1 MWPGALKL
9 LLLIT
14 FLQHPLRCMS
24 REKNFREK
32 EKDVLDDIL
41 GPGRYDA
48 RIRPSG
54 ENATD
59 GPAIVRVNLFVRS
72 IATISDIKMEY
83 SVQLTF
89 REQWMDDRLQF
100 DDAEGRL
107 KYLTLTDASRVWMP
121 DLFFSNE
128 KEGHFHNIIMPNV
141 YIRIFPHG
149 SVLYSIRISLTLSC
163 PMNLKLYPLDRQV
176 CSLRM
181 ASYGWTTDDLVF
193 LWKEGDPVQVVKN
206 LHLPRFTL
214 EKFLTDYCNS
224 KTNTGEYSCLKVDL
238 FFKREFSYYL
248 IQIYIPCCMLVI
260 VSWVS
265 FWLDQSAVP
274 ARVSLGVTTL
284 LTMATQTS
292 GINASLPPVSYTKA
306 IDIWTGVC
314 LTFVFGAL
322 LEFALV
328 NYASRSDMHSENMV
342 KKYPP
347 SETEQSTSM
356 DLTSDQVEPD
366 NASNFA
372 MTGYDGPLQPSL
384 QVVAIQVPDEVQAHR
399 RHIENFLPNRIR
411 FLQPNVLVQ
420 LPVPEGGGGRVNV
433 DKEALGTRNVA
444 RGHSRQYHTG
454 TTANTNARSH
464 HRPRHRHQYY
474 HYRPSHHHQHHLHH
488 CVLPQQDEDEE
499 EDEEEEEEEQ
509 QQQLPLSSHRH
520 HHPRFYPGRN
530 EPRSASFPSLHNAKG
545 SGRCSPR
552 SARCSPRS
560 TRHSCKSSARSSPST
575 SPSPSPF
582 PSPTPSPTTSRRATP
597 SPPTPAGRTSFSR
610 NDKCCWGLIP
620 RSWFTSRD
628 KGSARIDFIARRAFP
643 LTFVLFN
650 LGYWSNYL
658 FQGKD
663 SDNRQ
668 K

>member
-1 MWPGALKL
+1 MAAAMWPGVLKL
-9 LLLIT
+9 LVLLT
-14 FLQHPLRCMS
+14 FLLHLSRCVQAQ
-24 REKNFREK
+24 KKVVNFREK
-32 EKDVLDDIL
+32 EKEVLDDIL

-54 ENATD
+54 ENGTD

-89 REQWMDDRLQF
+89 REQWLDERLRF
-100 DDAEGRL
+100 SDFKGRL

-141 YIRIFPHG
+141 YIRIFPNG
-149 SVLYSIRISLTLSC
+149 FVLYSIRISLTLSC

-214 EKFLTDYCNS
+214 EKFYTDYCNS

-238 FFKREFSYYL
+238 LFKREFSYYL

-328 NYASRSDMHSENMV
+328 NYASRSDMHSDNIE

-356 DLTSDQVEPD
+356 DLPSDQVEPD
-366 NASNFA
+366 NSSNFA
-372 MTGYDGPLQPSL
+372 MKPLVRQPEDTMSMDRMQHCEL
-384 QVVAIQVPDEVQAHR
+384 HMQPR
-399 RHIENFLPNRIR
+399 KKNCCRSWLSKFPTRSKRID
-411 FLQPNVLVQ
+411 VI
-420 LPVPEGGGGRVNV
+420 
-433 DKEALGTRNVA
+433 
-444 RGHSRQYHTG
+444 SRIFFPIVFAFFNLTYWSTYLF
-454 TTANTNARSH
+454 R
-464 HRPRHRHQYY
+464 
-474 HYRPSHHHQHHLHH
+474 
-488 CVLPQQDEDEE
+488 
-499 EDEEEEEEEQ
+499 EEEQ
-509 QQQLPLSSHRH
+509 D
-520 HHPRFYPGRN
+520 
-530 EPRSASFPSLHNAKG
+530 E
-545 SGRCSPR
+545 
-552 SARCSPRS
+552 
-560 TRHSCKSSARSSPST
+560 
-575 SPSPSPF
+575 
-582 PSPTPSPTTSRRATP
+582 
-597 SPPTPAGRTSFSR
+597 
-610 NDKCCWGLIP
+610 
-620 RSWFTSRD
+620 
-628 KGSARIDFIARRAFP
+628 
-643 LTFVLFN
+643 
-650 LGYWSNYL
+650 
-658 FQGKD
+658 
-663 SDNRQ
+663 
-668 K
+668 

>member
-1 MWPGALKL
+1 MWPGVLKL
-9 LLLIT
+9 LVLLT
-14 FLQHPLRCMS
+14 FLLHPSRCTQG
-24 REKNFREK
+24 KVNYREK
-32 EKDVLDDIL
+32 EKEVLDNIL
-41 GPGRYDA
+41 GGYDA

-59 GPAIVRVNLFVRS
+59 EPTNVMVNIFLRS
-72 IATISDIKMEY
+72 ISKINDYNMEY

-89 REQWMDDRLQF
+89 REQWLDERLRF
-100 DDAEGRL
+100 NDFGGRL

-141 YIRIFPHG
+141 YIRIFPNG

-214 EKFLTDYCNS
+214 EKFFTDYCNS

-238 FFKREFSYYL
+238 LFKREFSYYL

-328 NYASRSDMHSENMV
+328 NYASRSDMHSDNIE

-356 DLTSDQVEPD
+356 DLPSDQVEPD
-366 NASNFA
+366 NSSNFA
-372 MTGYDGPLQPSL
+372 MKPLVRQPEDTMSVDRMQHCEL
-384 QVVAIQVPDEVQAHR
+384 HMQPR
-399 RHIENFLPNRIR
+399 KKNCCRSWLSKFPTRSKRID
-411 FLQPNVLVQ
+411 VI
-420 LPVPEGGGGRVNV
+420 
-433 DKEALGTRNVA
+433 
-444 RGHSRQYHTG
+444 SRIFFPIVFAFFNLAYWSTYLF
-454 TTANTNARSH
+454 R
-464 HRPRHRHQYY
+464 
-474 HYRPSHHHQHHLHH
+474 
-488 CVLPQQDEDEE
+488 
-499 EDEEEEEEEQ
+499 EEEQ
-509 QQQLPLSSHRH
+509 
-520 HHPRFYPGRN
+520 N
-530 EPRSASFPSLHNAKG
+530 E
-545 SGRCSPR
+545 
-552 SARCSPRS
+552 
-560 TRHSCKSSARSSPST
+560 
-575 SPSPSPF
+575 
-582 PSPTPSPTTSRRATP
+582 
-597 SPPTPAGRTSFSR
+597 
-610 NDKCCWGLIP
+610 
-620 RSWFTSRD
+620 
-628 KGSARIDFIARRAFP
+628 
-643 LTFVLFN
+643 
-650 LGYWSNYL
+650 
-658 FQGKD
+658 
-663 SDNRQ
+663 
-668 K
+668 